1 MAEQLTFNT
10 AELRQDPRF
19 AQMFASQPG
28 HELPDVAVRPYDG
41 PEVTNYGT
49 RSGHEILDASGG
61 QVGTFTLVGG
71 ADKAR
76 RNVFD
81 VRVNPELRGRRL
93 AVAAYVGLIATLGE
107 TEKYLT
113 SDPMHLKEPSN
124 RVWESLVKRG
134 VAVVDTDAGVD
145 RNGYPRYTT
154 KPEATQQEALT
165 ADMA

>member
-1 MAEQLTFNT
+1 MAEKLTFDT

-19 AQMFASQPG
+19 AAMFDSEPG
-28 HELPDVAVRPYDG
+28 HELPDVIVKPYDG
-41 PEVTNYGT
+41 PEVTNHGT
-49 RSGHEILDASGG
+49 RSGHEILDAAGD

-81 VRVNPELRGRRL
+81 IRVPDRNVRRL
-93 AVAAYVGLIATLGE
+93 AASTYVGLIATLGIE
-107 TEKYLT
+107 GKYMT

-124 RVWESLVKRG
+124 RVWESLVRRG
-134 VAVVDTDAGVD
+134 LARVDTTAGED

-154 KPEATQQEALT
+154 LVGGEQK
-165 ADMA
+165 